1 MTKHTEIKTEPASA
15 TTPRFAP
22 LRNVAAMRVLVER
35 LTARGPHLPGFG
47 VFHGFSGYGKTYAA
61 IYAQNRTGGP
71 RVEIGDSWTK
81 RTLLRSLLKELGI
94 AEPRGTVADLA
105 EQLIMRLAEPG
116 HPPVFIDEADK
127 LVDKNMV
134 ELVREVQEASQCPF
148 ILIGEETLPQ
158 KLERSERTHNRV
170 LEFVT
175 AEPCDLEDTR
185 KLATALAPAFGFSS
199 QLLDRIRAESE
210 GRARRIVTNIDR
222 CVEWARANGA
232 KELNETYDG
241 GFYTGRSPIR
251 TGRRVA

>member
-1 MTKHTEIKTEPASA
+1 MTAHAEIKTESASA

-81 RTLLRSLLKELGI
+81 RTLLRALLKELGI
-94 AEPRGTVADLA
+94 NEPRGTVADLA

-185 KLATALAPAFGFSS
+185 KLASALAPAFSFSAL
-199 QLLDRIRAESE
+199 LLDRIRAESE

-222 CVEWARANGA
+222 CVEWARSNGVR
-232 KELNETYDG
+232 ELDEGYNG

>member
-1 MTKHTEIKTEPASA
+1 MTRHTEIKTETQSG

-35 LTARGPHLPGFG
+35 MTARGAHLPGFG
-47 VFHGFSGYGKTYAA
+47 VFHGYSGYGKTYAA
-61 IYAQNRTGGP
+61 IYAQNKTGGP

-81 RTLLRSLLKELGI
+81 RTLLRALLKELGVS
-94 AEPRGTVADLA
+94 EPRGTVADLA

-127 LVDKNMV
+127 LIDKNMV
-134 ELVREVQEASQCPF
+134 ELVREVQEASQCPI
-148 ILIGEETLPQ
+148 ILIGEELLPQ

-175 AEPCDLEDTR
+175 AEPCDLEDAR
-185 KLATALAPAFGFSS
+185 KLAAALAPAFTFSGA
-199 QLLDRIRAESE
+199 LLDRICAESE

-222 CVEWARANGA
+222 CVEWARAHGQR
-232 KELNETYDG
+232 ELDESYDG
-241 GFYTGRSPIR
+241 GFYTGRSPVR
-251 TGRRVA
+251 GARRVA